1 MILKELLSVLEP
13 SFVAIG
19 EQTSGKIFFSGN
31 SEKYSDSHYAARR
44 NVTYIKPSNSK
55 TSATIIYV
63 DQI

>member
-1 MILKELLSVLEP
+1 MILKELLNVLEP

-19 EQTSGKIFFSGN
+19 KETNGEIFFSGN
-31 SEKYSDSHYAARR
+31 SEKYSGTHYAANR

-63 DQI
+63 D